1 MNAQVDNQAGALDI
15 AKLVLAVLVI
25 AGGIT
30 GFYLL
35 PDLLLVFRW
44 LIVLASLVL
53 AGFIAMQS
61 AFGHRF
67 AQFVTL
73 ARGELRK
80 VVWPTGKETWRT
92 TLVVFVFVVVM
103 GFFFWFLDVGLAWAS
118 KALTRPGGS

>member
-1 MNAQVDNQAGALDI
+1 MTEQVQQSVSVLDT
-15 AKLVLAVLVI
+15 AKLVAGAAIL
-25 AGGIT
+25 AGGIAA
-30 GFYLL
+30 FYML
-35 PDLLLVFRW
+35 PDLPIWVRW
-44 LIVLASLVL
+44 LIVLAALVL

-103 GFFFWFLDVGLAWAS
+103 GFFFWFLDIGLAWAS
-118 KALTRPGGS
+118 KALTGRGS